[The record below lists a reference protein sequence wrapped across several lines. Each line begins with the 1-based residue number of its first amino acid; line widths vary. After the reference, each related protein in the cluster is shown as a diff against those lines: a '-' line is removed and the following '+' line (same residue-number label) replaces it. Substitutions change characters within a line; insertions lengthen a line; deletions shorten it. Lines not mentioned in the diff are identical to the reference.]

1 MNKVFGR
8 DPLAWT
14 AAIAA
19 VVQFVSAF
27 FIPVSVEQQGTIAG
41 VAIALFGFI
50 GAAKL
55 HDGTWAAAAV
65 ALVKALIAVGLAY
78 GLHWAPEQQA
88 TVMVAVQTVLTLI
101 TREQVTAPVTADGR
115 LIGSRAL

>member
-1 MNKVFGR
+1 MGKVFGR

-27 FIPVSVEQQGTIAG
+27 FIPVSVEQQGAIGA

-50 GAAKL
+50 GAARL

-65 ALVKALIAVGLAY
+65 VLVKAMIAVGLAY

-88 TVMVAVQTVLTLI
+88 TVMFGIQAVLTLI
-101 TREQVTAPVTADGR
+101 TREQVTAPITSSGQDIRA
-115 LIGSRAL
+115 RAL

>member
-1 MNKVFGR
+1 MKIFGR

-19 VVQFVSAF
+19 AVQFISAF
-27 FIPVSVEQQGTIAG
+27 LIPVSIEQQGVIAA
-41 VAIALFGFI
+41 VAIAIFGFI

-65 ALVKALIAVGLAY
+65 VTVKALIALGIAF

-88 TVMVAVQTVLTLI
+88 TIMVAVQAVLTLLV
-101 TREQVTAPVTADGR
+101 REQVTAPVNAAGQD
-115 LIGSRAL
+115 IGSRAL